1 MPTPR
6 IASGDYEIGFDPADG
21 GGVIFLR
28 HRGVDVLRPAP
39 QVRTGPLDLSC
50 FALVPYANRIAHG
63 RFVWE
68 GREVL
73 IAPNM
78 KGDASPMHGDGW
90 LSAWSA
96 AQIAEDRIVL
106 ELRHAAGA
114 WPWSYL
120 ARQTI
125 HADPRG
131 VSFELELTNLSAEA
145 MPAGLGYHPYF
156 PGRAD
161 ARLRADV
168 QAVWLTDNELL
179 PTRLAPADTFGDW
192 AAGAPL
198 ASPTLIDNCHTGW
211 AGPAEITLADRGLT
225 VRMSATGSLHWLHVF
240 SPPGESFFAVEPVSH
255 RPDALNTE
263 SPTAEGVIVLPP
275 GASHAAGMRIEVV

>member
-6 IASGDYEIGFDPADG
+6 IASGDYEVGLDPADG

-39 QVRTGPLDLSC
+39 QVRAGPLDLSC

-63 RFVWE
+63 RFVWDA
-68 GREVL
+68 REVL

-90 LSAWSA
+90 LSAWSV
-96 AQIAEDRIVL
+96 AQVADDRIVL

-156 PGRAD
+156 PARAD

-168 QAVWLTDNELL
+168 RGVWLTGSTAKKLSPGGEKTCSQCRL
-179 PTRLAPADTFGDW
+179 PVALIRTVSPRSASVISAAPDQPVWQLSIRVGEASGAPA
-192 AAGAPL
+192 AQSPKVSAGARRVGRSSLSVSQTPL
-198 ASPTLIDNCHTGW
+198 TSARRRAS
-211 AGPAEITLADRGLT
+211 AR
-225 VRMSATGSLHWLHVF
+225 
-240 SPPGESFFAVEPVSH
+240 PGK
-255 RPDALNTE
+255 
-263 SPTAEGVIVLPP
+263 
-275 GASHAAGMRIEVV
+275 

>member
-1 MPTPR
+1 MSS
-6 IASGDYEIGFDPADG
+6 IACGDYEVGFDPADG

-28 HRGVDVLRPAP
+28 CRGVDVLRPAP
-39 QVRTGPLDLSC
+39 EVRTGPLDLSC

-73 IAPNM
+73 ITPNM
-78 KGDASPMHGDGW
+78 KGDPSPLHGDGW
-90 LSAWSA
+90 LSAWSV
-96 AQIAEDRIVL
+96 AEAMADRIVL
-106 ELRHAAGA
+106 ELRHEASA

-125 HADPRG
+125 HADERG
-131 VSFELELTNLSAEA
+131 VSFELAITNLSAEA

-168 QAVWLTDNELL
+168 QAVWLTDQDLL
-179 PTRLAPADTFGDW
+179 PTRLGPADTFGDW

-198 ASPTLIDNCHTGW
+198 ASPMLIDNCHTRW
-211 AGPAEITLADRGLT
+211 SGPAEITLADRGLM
-225 VRMSATGSLHWLHVF
+225 VRMSASASLHWLHVF
-240 SPPGESFFAVEPVSH
+240 SPPGETFFAVEPVSH
-255 RPDALNTE
+255 RPDALNCE
-263 SPTAEGVIVLPP
+263 SPTGEGVIVLPP
-275 GASHAAGMRIEVV
+275 GASHAVGMRIEVV